1 MKKNNWSDGLSSAT
15 KGTMIV
21 CGVLLVIVA
30 ITVMILMF
38 FPIQREDQPTV
49 VVEPARH
56 TEYSATT
63 RATTART
70 EPTATTSHTLSTWN
84 AGIHGFN
91 SDVNEHLG
99 TQDPRYTTQDP
110 RLERKET
117 TTLREGETIR
127 QTTLAEGEI
136 PFIMPATTRPETTT
150 ATVFETETG
159 EIVPENP
166 TLPVEVQ

>member
-1 MKKNNWSDGLSSAT
+1 MKKTNWSDGLSSVT
-15 KGTMIV
+15 RGIMIF
-21 CGVLLVIVA
+21 CGILLVIVA
-30 ITVMILMF
+30 ITVMFLMF
-38 FPIQREDQPTV
+38 FPIVREDHPTV

-70 EPTATTSHTLSTWN
+70 EPTTSTSHTLSTWN

-99 TQDPRYTTQDP
+99 TQDPRYTTLDP

-117 TTLREGETIR
+117 TTLREGETLP
-127 QTTLAEGEI
+127 QTTLGEGEI
-136 PFIMPATTRPETTT
+136 PFLMPATTRPETSTE
-150 ATVFETETG
+150 TVFETETAD
-159 EIVPENP
+159 P
-166 TLPVEVQ
+166 TLEAPPLPVEVQ